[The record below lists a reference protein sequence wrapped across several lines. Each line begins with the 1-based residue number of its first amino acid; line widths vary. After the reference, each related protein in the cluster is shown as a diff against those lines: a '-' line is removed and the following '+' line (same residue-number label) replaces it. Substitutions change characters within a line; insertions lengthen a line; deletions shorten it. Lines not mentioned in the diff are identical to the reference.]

1 MSLACSASFRWP
13 LYVLAGTRTCCT
25 AFSNSKCAYVSAWLL
40 LRVQLLFSMLGVTIT
55 HDGQGSH
62 VISWDG
68 PWAPILPACPC
79 CNPSD
84 NAWRAHRRAGW
95 KLHRCRASGRPRLTA

>member
-1 MSLACSASFRWP
+1 MSLACSASSCWP

-25 AFSNSKCAYVSAWLL
+25 AFSNLKCAYVSAWLL
-40 LRVQLLFSMLGVTIT
+40 LRVQLLFPMLGVTIT

-68 PWAPILPACPC
+68 PWAPILPACP
-79 CNPSD
+79 
-84 NAWRAHRRAGW
+84 AAILQTTHGGLTVVLAGNCIDAGPVGD
-95 KLHRCRASGRPRLTA
+95 LA